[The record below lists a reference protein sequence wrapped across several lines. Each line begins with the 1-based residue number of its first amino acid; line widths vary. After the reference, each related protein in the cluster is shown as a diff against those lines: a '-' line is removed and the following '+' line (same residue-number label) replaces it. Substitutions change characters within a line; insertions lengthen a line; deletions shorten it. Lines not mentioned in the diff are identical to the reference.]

1 MVNAGSALLKN
12 AFFMDVDLL
21 MFLVLRF
28 DRYQLK
34 TANLR
39 GGGMATKAVR
49 EDFLPPASPQDSFSE
64 LAGVG
69 KSLQGKHAPRWAC
82 LSHGAVSAKL

>member
-39 GGGMATKAVR
+39 GGGMATRRRTQAV
-49 EDFLPPASPQDSFSE
+49 FPQ
-64 LAGVG
+64 GG
-69 KSLQGKHAPRWAC
+69 GI
-82 LSHGAVSAKL
+82 GN